1 MRGILPGYA
10 PFAITPAHLA
20 ASETN
25 YDRTV
30 ALVKY
35 SLYRLVLAAAC
46 SYVLWLIG
54 FHIYLAIAIGVIIA
68 AMLSYILLP
77 KARTAAASQVAEL
90 APKRRTPSD
99 VAKGEAEEDALLD
112 AAERRGDDPQVS

>member
-10 PFAITPAHLA
+10 PFAIAPAHLA

-25 YDRTV
+25 YDRSV

-35 SLYRLVLAAAC
+35 SLYRLVLAAIC
-46 SYVLWLIG
+46 SYVLWLLG
-54 FHIYLAIAIGVIIA
+54 FHIYLAIALGVIIA

-77 KARTAAASQVAEL
+77 KARTAAASQVAHL
-90 APKRRTPSD
+90 SPKRRAPSE
-99 VAKGEAEEDALLD
+99 VAQGEAEEDALLD
-112 AAERRGDDPQVS
+112 AAEHRGDDSQVN